1 MNTRELWESL
11 KRQEGECACPRL
23 QPLFELGRRTQE
35 RFDHCRACVD
45 MMVEARDDR
54 SALCSHAKEIFLAAM
69 RMKELYFVM
78 LVKLIE
84 EEHVTI
90 VLHKQG
96 SNGEI
101 RSRTATWDEFE
112 NRNGKLFT
120 LNCATCGQVVMASVM
135 SSTACGQ
142 SN

>member
-1 MNTRELWESL
+1 
-11 KRQEGECACPRL
+11 
-23 QPLFELGRRTQE
+23 
-35 RFDHCRACVD
+35 

-90 VLHKQG
+90 VLHNQG

-101 RSRTATWDEFE
+101 
-112 NRNGKLFT
+112 N
-120 LNCATCGQVVMASVM
+120 
-135 SSTACGQ
+135 
-142 SN
+142 